1 MNIIYFSNVWHKA
14 CSSKQLT
21 FINNKTKE
29 GIMKK
34 EITTEEALFII
45 PKRFFSCLMIILFGI
60 SICATYADARI
71 ARSLESMTQYQPKS
85 PTNIFVYVLP
95 DMDKIQIRWHSD
107 DHTITGYAIY
117 KNGILFD
124 TSSHPFYIDNWPKS
138 EPGPVYEITA
148 FDIFG
153 TESSACKPFRIR

>member
-1 MNIIYFSNVWHKA
+1 
-14 CSSKQLT
+14 
-21 FINNKTKE
+21 
-29 GIMKK
+29 MKK
-34 EITTEEALFII
+34 EITTEEALYII

-60 SICATYADARI
+60 SICATYADACI
-71 ARSLESMTQYQPKS
+71 ATSLESMNQYQPKS
-85 PTNIFVYVLP
+85 PTNILVYILP
-95 DMDKIQIRWHSD
+95 EMDKIQIRWQND

-124 TSSHPFYIDNWPKS
+124 TSPHPFYIDNWHET

-153 TESSACKPFRIR
+153 TESRACKPFRVR